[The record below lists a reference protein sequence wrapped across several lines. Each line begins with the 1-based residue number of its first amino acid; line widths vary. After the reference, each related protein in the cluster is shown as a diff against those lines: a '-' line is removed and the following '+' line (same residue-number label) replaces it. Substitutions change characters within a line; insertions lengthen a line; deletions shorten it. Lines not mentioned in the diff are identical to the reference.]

1 MTQTAAHIRA
11 VAKYN
16 AKNYDQLKISVPK
29 GWKDR
34 VKQAA
39 DDVGESMTKYIVKA
53 TESRMAAGEIK
64 NDPPIAFLECPNCG
78 NYAISLSPIQN
89 GKKQAWRIGCKICK
103 KFIVKNDKLEAINE
117 WNIKARMS
125 RP

>member
-39 DDVGESMTKYIVKA
+39 DEVGESMPKYIVTA
-53 TESRMAAGEIK
+53 T
-64 NDPPIAFLECPNCG
+64 ND
-78 NYAISLSPIQN
+78 
-89 GKKQAWRIGCKICK
+89 
-103 KFIVKNDKLEAINE
+103 
-117 WNIKARMS
+117 RMS

>member
-29 GWKDR
+29 GWREK

-39 DDVGESMTKYIVKA
+39 AAVGESMTKYIVKA
-53 TESRMAAGEIK
+53 TEKRM
-64 NDPPIAFLECPNCG
+64 
-78 NYAISLSPIQN
+78 
-89 GKKQAWRIGCKICK
+89 
-103 KFIVKNDKLEAINE
+103 EA
-117 WNIKARMS
+117 
-125 RP
+125 